1 MLYQFRGII
10 YCYEVVGAWRAMP
23 IMNHQ
28 NSEYGPGRQISRW
41 PVKKIE

>member
-23 IMNHQ
+23 IMPIVWGIK
-28 NSEYGPGRQISRW
+28 YGYDIVGAWRAMPM
-41 PVKKIE
+41 